1 MLITTH
7 LLLFNFLSQM
17 THNERHWI
25 PAFAG
30 SEWGIRVACD
40 PPTQQSSHTG
50 DEAIT
55 AAGYQTV
62 IPAQAG
68 IQRLYLTNS
77 A

>member
-1 MLITTH
+1 MTIQKLAVKKTGATFAMLST
-7 LLLFNFLSQM
+7 SKS
-17 THNERHWI
+17 
-25 PAFAG
+25 P
-30 SEWGIRVACD
+30 SPACD

-50 DEAIT
+50 DDAIT

-68 IQRLYLTNS
+68 IQRLYSTNG